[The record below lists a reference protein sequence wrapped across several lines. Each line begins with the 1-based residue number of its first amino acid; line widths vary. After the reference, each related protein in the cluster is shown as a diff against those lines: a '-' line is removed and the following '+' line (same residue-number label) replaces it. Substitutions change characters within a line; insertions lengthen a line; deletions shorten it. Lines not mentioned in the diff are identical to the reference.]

1 MPTFELIPLQ
11 EAMLQSS
18 LTGKRGA
25 ITQEYLG
32 YIERLEPG
40 KAGKLTIGQGETSA
54 AIKRRLGAVSKLV
67 GSTLVVK
74 RVGDDIYFWLEETKR
89 RRGRPRSS

>member
-1 MPTFELIPLQ
+1 MPIFELIPLQ

-25 ITQEYLG
+25 ITREYLT

-40 KAGKLTIGQGETSA
+40 KAGKLTIGEGDTSA
-54 AIKRRLGAVSKLV
+54 AIKRRLGSVAKMM
-67 GSTLVVK
+67 GQTLEVK
-74 RVGDDIYFWLEETKR
+74 RVGDDIYFWRGETKR
-89 RRGRPRSS
+89 RRGRAK